1 MRLLLEAAVRH
12 KGLGPYHADRIRTW
26 PPNVIT
32 KAFVFFKI
40 ETSAAYRVCAVG
52 SAGLVITLYQS
63 VLCSLSGLLK
73 HFELQGARGTVMGG
87 QQVCIQTFRPDDGGG
102 CGGVIH
108 RDIFVFRAK
117 FHVGAKLILGPTPL
131 ASSFWSSHPYPIT
144 RTMP

>member
-63 VLCSLSGLLK
+63 VLCESVR
-73 HFELQGARGTVMGG
+73 H
-87 QQVCIQTFRPDDGGG
+87 GGG
-102 CGGVIH
+102 IGPDATREDLPGVIFGFFGRGVFGH
-108 RDIFVFRAK
+108 KFVKKCA
-117 FHVGAKLILGPTPL
+117 
-131 ASSFWSSHPYPIT
+131 
-144 RTMP
+144 

>member
-52 SAGLVITLYQS
+52 SAGLVITLYKS

-73 HFELQGARGTVMGG
+73 HFELQGMMGVD
-87 QQVCIQTFRPDDGGG
+87 QRWMIAVIDG
-102 CGGVIH
+102 CG
-108 RDIFVFRAK
+108 
-117 FHVGAKLILGPTPL
+117 
-131 ASSFWSSHPYPIT
+131 
-144 RTMP
+144 